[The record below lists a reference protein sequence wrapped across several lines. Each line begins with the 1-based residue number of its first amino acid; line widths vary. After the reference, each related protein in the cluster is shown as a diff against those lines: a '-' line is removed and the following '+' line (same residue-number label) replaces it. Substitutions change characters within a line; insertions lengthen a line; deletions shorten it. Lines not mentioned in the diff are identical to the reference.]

1 MCTMNAMSSVQTYKR
16 IPVSPRT
23 WEKLSILKKPG
34 ETFDHLIADLIE
46 EREKLDII
54 RRVEKGSEEGEFLS
68 LDEAEEARK
77 E

>member
-1 MCTMNAMSSVQTYKR
+1 MCNVYNMSSTQTYKR
-16 IPVSPRT
+16 IPITPAT

-34 ETFDHLIADLIE
+34 ETFDHLIVDLIE

-54 RRVEKGSEEGEFLS
+54 QHVKKIAEEGEFLS
-68 LDEAEEARK
+68 LDEAEEVWK

>member
-16 IPVSPRT
+16 IPVSSRT

-54 RRVEKGSEEGEFLS
+54 RCVEKGSEEGEFLS
-68 LDEAEEARK
+68 LDEAEEAWK